1 MLSFFTRRNQHRGF
15 TLAEVTLVSV
25 IIGVFA
31 AIAAPSF
38 LGWLNRYKVN
48 DVLAQVEGALK
59 EARAEAVK
67 KGRICD
73 VNIGITVTATVSGT
87 TEPCLPTGP
96 RDLSKLGIRI
106 FDNNNTQMAMA
117 PASSTVQFSP
127 MGTTTASTLLVF
139 FQPGKTGRC
148 LIVSNGIGI
157 IRTGKYTQVVAP
169 GAGAGTLAESACT
182 PD

>member
-1 MLSFFTRRNQHRGF
+1 MLSFFTKRHQQRGF
-15 TLAEVTLVSV
+15 TLTEVTLVSV
-25 IIGVFA
+25 LIGVFA

-38 LGWLNRYKVN
+38 LGWFNRYKVN
-48 DVLAQVEGALK
+48 DVLVQVEGALK
-59 EARAEAVK
+59 EAKAESIK
-67 KGRICD
+67 KGRICN
-73 VNIGITVTATVSGT
+73 VNIGLTITATVSGT
-87 TEPCLPTGP
+87 TESCLPTGS

-106 FDNNNTQMAMA
+106 FDNNETQMTMV
-117 PASSTVQFSP
+117 PTSTTVQFSP
-127 MGTTTASTLLVF
+127 VGTTTASHLLVF

-169 GAGAGTLAESACT
+169 GAGAGTLTESACT